1 MGNFLKSVP
10 GLPISVLLLNLL
22 ERTAGRAIETEL
34 MADIMMEWLMIGK
47 KMVASGDLS
56 TWTDLILMRFP
67 LIARVQEMAEA
78 PKGAIGVTG
87 CK

>member
-1 MGNFLKSVP
+1 
-10 GLPISVLLLNLL
+10 
-22 ERTAGRAIETEL
+22 